1 MSMLDALFGR
11 TKQKQPN
18 LDVLFALPS
27 AAVTLEEAGLRPSG
41 RAAVAFK
48 PASGEGFA
56 DMRRELD
63 QLLQRS
69 ASDSGTTLRQED
81 DSYGYHWVVLD
92 DPQIEDLVGAVHL
105 VNASLTDKGFGPAL
119 LCAVFAFAPSASGAI
134 GGPDPASIPAPDPV
148 SSSAP
153 ATAPAPASRGGSGP
167 ASNSPSQPDQSVCLV
182 YLYKRGTF
190 YPFAPRPGERRDN
203 EAELRVRAILGKQL
217 PIEPDLGRW
226 FPLWG
231 APIA

>member
-27 AAVTLEEAGLRPSG
+27 AAVTLEEAGLRPTG

-56 DMRRELD
+56 DTRRELD
-63 QLLQRS
+63 QLLVRS
-69 ASDSGTTLRQED
+69 AADSGTKLGQQD
-81 DSYGYHWVVLD
+81 DSFGYHWVVLD
-92 DPQIEDLVGAVHL
+92 DPQMEDLVGAVHL
-105 VNASLTDKGFGPAL
+105 VNASLNDKGFGPTL
-119 LCAVFAFAPSASGAI
+119 LCAIFPFAPGPSSLASASASVAIDAGAAE
-134 GGPDPASIPAPDPV
+134 GTLPT
-148 SSSAP
+148 P
-153 ATAPAPASRGGSGP
+153 ATRSDEP
-167 ASNSPSQPDQSVCLV
+167 VCLV

-203 EAELRVRAILGKQL
+203 EAELRMRAILGKQL
-217 PIEPDLGRW
+217 PIEPDLTRW
-226 FPLWG
+226 FALWG

>member
-27 AAVTLEEAGLRPSG
+27 AAVTLEEAGLRPTG

-56 DMRRELD
+56 DTRRELD
-63 QLLQRS
+63 QLLVRS
-69 ASDSGTTLRQED
+69 AADSGTKLSQED
-81 DSYGYHWVVLD
+81 DSFGYHWVVLD

-105 VNASLTDKGFGPAL
+105 VNASLNDKGFGPTL
-119 LCAVFAFAPSASGAI
+119 LCALFPFAPGPSSLAAPSHPTLMAAGASQ
-134 GGPDPASIPAPDPV
+134 V
-148 SSSAP
+148 SSVAAARP
-153 ATAPAPASRGGSGP
+153 EET
-167 ASNSPSQPDQSVCLV
+167 VCLV

-203 EAELRVRAILGKQL
+203 EAELRMRAILGKQL
-217 PIEPDLGRW
+217 PIEADLTRW
-226 FPLWG
+226 FALWG